1 MRIRKYMVF
10 RKHLIV
16 LIKFI
21 CYQYGLFS
29 LFRQFSL
36 LKYRILYALLVL
48 LNLCFMLEYPGIFCQ
63 NAGTMLGFAF
73 LLVKIKNKTETNSM
87 FPIDRLLGQKHHRQ
101 AKLYDTNDMDA
112 VNSNRKLGL

>member
-21 CYQYGLFS
+21 CYQYGVFS

-36 LKYRILYALLVL
+36 LKYRILYAVLVL
-48 LNLCFMLEYPGIFCQ
+48 LTYVLCWNILPKCRNYAWFRFF
-63 NAGTMLGFAF
+63 T
-73 LLVKIKNKTETNSM
+73 
-87 FPIDRLLGQKHHRQ
+87 
-101 AKLYDTNDMDA
+101 
-112 VNSNRKLGL
+112 RKK

>member
-1 MRIRKYMVF
+1 MRIRKYMIF

-21 CYQYGLFS
+21 CYQYGVFS

-36 LKYRILYALLVL
+36 LKYRIFYAVLVL
-48 LNLCFMLEYPGIFCQ
+48 LNLCLSGILCQ
-63 NAGTMLGFAF
+63 NAETMLGFAF
-73 LLVKIKNKTETNSM
+73 LLVKNKTETNSM
-87 FPIDRLLGQKHHRQ
+87 FPIDRLLVQKHHRQ
-101 AKLYDTNDMDA
+101 AKSYDTNNMDA

>member
-1 MRIRKYMVF
+1 MRIRKYMIF

-21 CYQYGLFS
+21 CYQYGVFS

-36 LKYRILYALLVL
+36 LKYRILYAVLVL
-48 LNLCFMLEYPGIFCQ
+48 LNLCFMLEYSAKMQ
-63 NAGTMLGFAF
+63 KLLGFAI

-87 FPIDRLLGQKHHRQ
+87 FPIDRLLVQKHHRQ
-101 AKLYDTNDMDA
+101 AKSYDTNNMDA